1 MTEQNALIR
10 KALGNIA
17 WGNLLILLD
26 VNLGRLDVLPNWVGY
41 LLIFYAIGYLADE
54 VRDLPLLKPF
64 CVLLGAAE
72 LLDWLAVFLAGEPL
86 TGQFFLVNALIVCV
100 SLYFHF
106 QLLTDLAGLAGRQAE
121 GEPLARRLRVCR
133 NVAAVNRV
141 LVTALGYCPF
151 PEGTVTA
158 LALLL
163 LLAALAVAI
172 VAARDLF
179 ALRRC
184 FPEAEPQE

>member
-64 CVLLGAAE
+64 CVLLGATE

-86 TGQFFLVNALIVCV
+86 TGQFFLVNALIACV

-106 QLLTDLAGLAGRQAE
+106 QLLTDLAGLAGRQAG
-121 GEPLARRLRVCR
+121 GEHLARRLRVCR

-151 PEGTVTA
+151 PEEVVTA

-172 VAARDLF
+172 VAAHDLF